1 MEEITSSRGKTARF
15 LLISLV
21 FVAVSIAIPNDAP
34 GERYKLWLAGAFFG
48 LCSVVFAFLLIRPQ
62 RLLLT
67 PTGFTVAGGLVW
79 SPKQILWRDVDPF
92 FVYRLVRGGKMIGY
106 NFTPG
111 SRKDSALFHVNR
123 FVGAEGGLPMDWPG
137 SPEQMVELI
146 NVYRAQAL
154 AQDTISKAGA
164 A

>member
-1 MEEITSSRGKTARF
+1 
-15 LLISLV
+15 
-21 FVAVSIAIPNDAP
+21 
-34 GERYKLWLAGAFFG
+34 
-48 LCSVVFAFLLIRPQ
+48 
-62 RLLLT
+62 
-67 PTGFTVAGGLVW
+67 
-79 SPKQILWRDVDPF
+79 
-92 FVYRLVRGGKMIGY
+92 MIGY